1 MRVVKPNSE
10 IDRVSVGCDRQK
22 SGAHVE
28 ISDDELERLG
38 ISVLRPLQ
46 TPEQAA
52 PVGNAPPQD
61 DLAPMLAMLASE
73 SAARSAAAAQ
83 AVEVLL
89 KEALAALSKAQTRP
103 DGPEAVRVTVRRDER
118 GRIVGFDLA
127 PQGGPSA

>member
-1 MRVVKPNSE
+1 MKKCVIARP
-10 IDRVSVGCDRQK
+10 DPM
-22 SGAHVE
+22 E

-38 ISVLRPLQ
+38 ISVLRPLPP
-46 TPEQAA
+46 PEPEAH
-52 PVGNAPPQD
+52 VGNATPQD
-61 DLAPMLAMLASE
+61 DLTPMLAMLASE

-89 KEALAALSKAQTRP
+89 KEALAALSKAQARP